1 MNNNVFSLGNTA
13 TYSNIASY
21 THSSAI
27 MHPDLTIKKVPDK
40 NEYILKINN
49 SIDIHLSEKQIINL
63 IINLERAL

>member
-1 MNNNVFSLGNTA
+1 
-13 TYSNIASY
+13 
-21 THSSAI
+21 
-27 MHPDLTIKKVPDK
+27 MHPDLTIKKIPDK